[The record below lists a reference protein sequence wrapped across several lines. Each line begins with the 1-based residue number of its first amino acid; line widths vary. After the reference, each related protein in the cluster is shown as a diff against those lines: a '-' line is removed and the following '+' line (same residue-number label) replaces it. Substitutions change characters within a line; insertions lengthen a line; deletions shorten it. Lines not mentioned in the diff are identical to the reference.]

1 LVRLLGI
8 RYVEESFVLP
18 GGFGI
23 PRLGHI
29 LPAQHQ
35 PAPFALHCDYLAVES
50 FVEETKPILSRL
62 GSGYL
67 LHAYNVQE
75 RVAGSQGERR
85 ETMPDPERD
94 IFTRRR
100 KGAKFPR
107 NRKRI

>member
-75 RVAGSQGERR
+75 QMAGSQGEQTLRLR
-85 ETMPDPERD
+85 E
-94 IFTRRR
+94 
-100 KGAKFPR
+100 G
-107 NRKRI
+107 